1 MSKGLN
7 HQRLNTQKKSINR
20 GWDSKHYISD
30 EVWQSMETYKTYSTE
45 VLVETQRDLM
55 KTLNLLKADSS
66 SKSDERARIYLQEV
80 INAVGYILRHR

>member
-1 MSKGLN
+1 MAKGLN

-20 GWDSKHYISD
+20 GWDSKHYLSD

-55 KTLNLLKADSS
+55 KTLNLLKE
-66 SKSDERARIYLQEV
+66 KGFKEIE
-80 INAVGYILRHR
+80 LRQDML

>member
-1 MSKGLN
+1 
-7 HQRLNTQKKSINR
+7 
-20 GWDSKHYISD
+20 
-30 EVWQSMETYKTYSTE
+30 METYKTYSTE

-80 INAVGYILRHR
+80 INAVGYILRNR

>member
-1 MSKGLN
+1 MAKGLN
-7 HQRLNTQKKSINR
+7 HQRLNTQKRTIDR
-20 GWDSKHYISD
+20 GWDSKKYISD
-30 EVWQSMETYKTYSTE
+30 EVWQSMETYKTYSSE

-55 KTLNLLKADSS
+55 KTLNLLSADSS

>member
-30 EVWQSMETYKTYSTE
+30 EVWQSMETYKTYSSE

-55 KTLNLLKADSS
+55 KTLNLLEADLS
-66 SKSDERARIYLQEV
+66 SKSDERARVYLQEV